1 MDICS
6 AQISTPI
13 SKIRSNV
20 LKILRSNVHFF
31 AALLSTQSAQMSS
44 AVIINGNIA
53 VTEVKCWVAESVLR
67 SVFSL
72 HDL

>member
-1 MDICS
+1 M
-6 AQISTPI
+6 STPI
-13 SKIRSNV
+13 SKI
-20 LKILRSNVHFF
+20 RSNVHFF